1 MWDRIKSVTNPIKSD
16 EKQLPVGGIELE
28 AMRNFART

>member
-1 MWDRIKSVTNPIKSD
+1 VLWDRIKSD
-16 EKQLPVGGIELE
+16 EKQLPLGGIEVE